1 MTSYKL
7 GSLSSS
13 FESNGDPAAIG
24 YDATGGYS
32 YGTYQIETKNGTM
45 KDFITFLNNSPNNL
59 AYSLRLQNADGLKG
73 AADQERL
80 AKNALKQVMAQQR
93 MAERMLLNFEITAQM
108 KDLTEMS
115 GTFMKGMTSV
125 SREMSRLTDQ
135 IDFGA
140 ATKEFSKAMAKSQ
153 MQSEQMSVFLDELGT
168 SFDVAVADTDT
179 IPDSEVDALI
189 DGDAAAAESAM
200 DNEIE
205 RRLRDVQ
212 QAMKD

>member
-1 MTSYKL
+1 MFFKSK
-7 GSLSSS
+7 
-13 FESNGDPAAIG
+13 EQKAIEQRMLIKRTASKMSK
-24 YDATGGYS
+24 YIADLEPKKST
-32 YGTYQIETKNGTM
+32 
-45 KDFITFLNNSPNNL
+45 FI
-59 AYSLRLQNADGLKG
+59 AKAREARLKG

>member
-73 AADQERL
+73 AADKTPAFEEAWKEL
-80 AKNALKQVMAQQR
+80 AQDSGFVQAQRDFIIEKKTSSGWLLFARNRIQLFGRAGFRVGRNGCIGSIDLALVQAVEHVQVIPECLYLYRCVGNFVQKQV
-93 MAERMLLNFEITAQM
+93 
-108 KDLTEMS
+108 
-115 GTFMKGMTSV
+115 
-125 SREMSRLTDQ
+125 
-135 IDFGA
+135 
-140 ATKEFSKAMAKSQ
+140 
-153 MQSEQMSVFLDELGT
+153 
-168 SFDVAVADTDT
+168 
-179 IPDSEVDALI
+179 
-189 DGDAAAAESAM
+189 
-200 DNEIE
+200 
-205 RRLRDVQ
+205 
-212 QAMKD
+212 

>member
-1 MTSYKL
+1 MFFKSK
-7 GSLSSS
+7 
-13 FESNGDPAAIG
+13 EQKAIEQRMLIKRTASKMSK
-24 YDATGGYS
+24 YIADLEPKKSA
-32 YGTYQIETKNGTM
+32 
-45 KDFITFLNNSPNNL
+45 FI
-59 AYSLRLQNADGLKG
+59 AKAREARLKG

-168 SFDVAVADTDT
+168 SFDVEEADTDT